1 MTDPPWAELPLT
13 SVGHRPLRVRGQ
25 ALPELPLLLLG
36 HIQTKVL
43 QNLEQ
48 KQEAFKKENT
58 GKAPLWGKHWEDTW
72 CWVSAGSI
80 SQRSRVDW
88 ISSLSFPARVQKC
101 LLLNT
106 GSHPSKNI
114 LSAIRFAALM
124 SFQDFYQK
132 PEEF

>member
-58 GKAPLWGKHWEDTW
+58 GK
-72 CWVSAGSI
+72 
-80 SQRSRVDW
+80 
-88 ISSLSFPARVQKC
+88 SLLPFPQGHDPRMLNTEGLGG
-101 LLLNT
+101 LLLYL
-106 GSHPSKNI
+106 HQLARCHALLPVWA
-114 LSAIRFAALM
+114 SAIAMWLLRTTA
-124 SFQDFYQK
+124 YT
-132 PEEF
+132 